1 MKDTFRQAL
10 QARDRARSVMMC
22 LDALQTGTTS
32 VPVLYEDI
40 IAPVLNSLAVPEEQI
55 NELIWQEHA
64 MSSIVRSIVE
74 AAYPYVLRERE
85 ALGLQIARSIL
96 VFCPARETHELGARM
111 VADFYQIAG
120 YDVIYL
126 GADTPEMTILQ
137 AICHLKPDYLSISVT
152 NPYNLFEARRLIR
165 RLREQAGYDLEV
177 LAGGYAFAADPSTVA
192 ATGVDRLLHRFSD
205 ILELRNQEEV
215 NAE

>member
-85 ALGLQIARSIL
+85 ALGLQIARSIWSS
-96 VFCPARETHELGARM
+96 ARLA
-111 VADFYQIAG
+111 
-120 YDVIYL
+120 
-126 GADTPEMTILQ
+126 
-137 AICHLKPDYLSISVT
+137 KPMNWCAYGGGFLSDC
-152 NPYNLFEARRLIR
+152 RL
-165 RLREQAGYDLEV
+165 
-177 LAGGYAFAADPSTVA
+177 
-192 ATGVDRLLHRFSD
+192 
-205 ILELRNQEEV
+205 
-215 NAE
+215 